1 MERKEKNS
9 VEVLVILLPIFYF
22 LTDRRCWT
30 AVNLTRAHLSGYPRS
45 VSRQFM
51 DLGKFEKEIQ
61 L

>member
-9 VEVLVILLPIFYF
+9 VELLVILLPIFYF
-22 LTDRRCWT
+22 LIDRLWT
-30 AVNLTRAHLSGYPRS
+30 AVDLTQAHQSGYPRS

-51 DLGKFEKEIQ
+51 DLGKFEEEIQ

>member
-1 MERKEKNS
+1 MEKKEKNS
-9 VEVLVILLPIFYF
+9 VELLVILLPIFYF
-22 LTDRRCWT
+22 LTDRRWT

-51 DLGKFEKEIQ
+51 DLGKFEEEIQ